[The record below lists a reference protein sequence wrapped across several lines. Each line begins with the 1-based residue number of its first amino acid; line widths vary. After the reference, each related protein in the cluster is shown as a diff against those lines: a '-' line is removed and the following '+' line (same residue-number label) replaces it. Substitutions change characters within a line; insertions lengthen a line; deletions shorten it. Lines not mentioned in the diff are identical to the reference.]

1 MTTDTAATTDTDA
14 PIDRHAISK
23 VNHHVEGV
31 VWTLTVGLWLL
42 PINSVPASYREAYRA
57 LCDQALALLEVGG
70 LYVES
75 GEPEPTIAV
84 DDVSDA
90 PEAPRS

>member
-1 MTTDTAATTDTDA
+1 MTTTAATTDADSA

-23 VNHHVEGV
+23 VNHTVEGV
-31 VWTLTVGLWLL
+31 VWTLTVGLWTL
-42 PINSVPASYREAYRA
+42 PINSVPPSYLAAYRA

-70 LYVES
+70 LYIES

-84 DDVSDA
+84 DDVPDA